1 MAEASI
7 GIIIA
12 VATIALMFAWIQILN
27 FAIGHRYSALKRLRL
42 RNMRRDKGVPK
53 RLPS

>member
-12 VATIALMFAWIQILN
+12 VATVALMFAWIQILN
-27 FAIGHRYSALKRLRL
+27 FAIGHRYRALKRLRL
-42 RNMRRDKGVPK
+42 RNMRRDKRIPK
-53 RLPS
+53 SLLS